1 MKITE
6 VKTYLVRANDGGTA
20 DRPRGRNW
28 LFVAIHTDEG
38 IVGCGEGGGWPE
50 IVEAG
55 VREIAPLLIGE
66 DPFAAERIWLKI
78 YDILH
83 GHGLTGAVRGGVQ
96 SAIDI
101 ALWDIKGKALGVP
114 VHVLLGGAV
123 RDRIRVYGHAS
134 TPELARELV
143 AEGYTAFKCR
153 PSAQV
158 LADLRA
164 AVGDEI
170 DIGLHAHGEFTVHAA
185 VRLARDA
192 EPYRPAFLEEPTHP
206 DEPEALAAVAA
217 KVDVPLAA
225 GERLYHKW
233 AFYELIKAG
242 AVALVQPETTRL
254 GGITELKKIAGIA
267 EAAGMRVA
275 PHAGSVGPIV
285 EMANV
290 HVMATAPNFLFLEH
304 MPRDIARRHTVIHG
318 AAKVVD
324 GHIPLP
330 TAPGLGIEL
339 NLEEIAR
346 YGVLPAED
354 YAYKYRTPEE
364 IRRWRS

>member
-6 VKTYLVRANDGGTA
+6 INTYLVRANEGGQV

-28 LFVAIHTDEG
+28 LFVAVHTDEG
-38 IVGCGEGGGWPE
+38 ITGVGEGGGWPE

-55 VREIAPLLIGE
+55 VREITPLLIGE
-66 DPFAAERIWLKI
+66 DPFAAELHWHRI

-83 GHGLTGAVRGGVQ
+83 GHGQTGSVRGGVQ

-114 VHVLLGGAV
+114 IHVLLGGAV
-123 RDRIRVYGHAS
+123 RDRIRLYGHAS
-134 TPELARELV
+134 TPDLARELV
-143 AEGYTAFKCR
+143 AEGYGAFKCH

-158 LADLRA
+158 LADLRS

-170 DIGLHAHGEFTVHAA
+170 EIGLHAHGEFTVHAA
-185 VRLARDA
+185 VRLAHDA
-192 EPYRPAFLEEPTHP
+192 EQYRPAFFEEPTHP
-206 DEPEALAAVAA
+206 DEPDALAAVAA
-217 KVDVPLAA
+217 KVDVSLAA

-233 AFYELIKAG
+233 AMYDLIKQG
-242 AVALVQPETTRL
+242 AIQLVQPETTRL
-254 GGITELKKIAGIA
+254 GGITELKKVSGIA
-267 EAAGMRVA
+267 EAAGMHVA

-290 HVMATAPNFLFLEH
+290 HVMATAPNFRFLEY
-304 MPRDIARRHTVIHG
+304 MPRDLDRKSTVVEGRLRPIA
-318 AAKVVD
+318 
-324 GHIPLP
+324 GHLPLP
-330 TAPGLGIEL
+330 TAPGLGLDL

-346 YGVLPAED
+346 FEPYPADRYTYSHRSFEQV
-354 YAYKYRTPEE
+354 
-364 IRRWRS
+364 RRWR

>member
-6 VKTYLVRANDGGTA
+6 VKTYLVRANDGGQA
-20 DRPRGRNW
+20 NRPRGRNW

-38 IVGCGEGGGWPE
+38 ITGYGEGGGWPE
-50 IVEAG
+50 VAEVGI
-55 VREIAPLLIGE
+55 REIAPMLIGE
-66 DPFAAERIWLKI
+66 DPFAAELIWHRI

-83 GHGLTGAVRGGVQ
+83 GHGLTGSVRGGVQ

-123 RDRIRVYGHAS
+123 RNRIRVYGHAS
-134 TPELARELV
+134 TPDLARELV
-143 AEGYTAFKCR
+143 AEGYTAFKCS

-158 LADLRA
+158 LADLRS
-164 AVGDEI
+164 AVGDDIE
-170 DIGLHAHGEFTVHAA
+170 IGLHAHGEFTVHAA

-192 EPYRPAFLEEPTHP
+192 EQYRPAFLEEPTHP
-206 DEPEALAAVAA
+206 DEPDALVTVAA

-233 AFYELIKAG
+233 AMYELIKQG
-242 AVALVQPETTRL
+242 AVQLIQPETTRL
-254 GGITELKKIAGIA
+254 GGITELKKVAGMA
-267 EAAGMRVA
+267 EAAGLHVA

-290 HVMATAPNFLFLEH
+290 HVMATAPNFRFLEY
-304 MPRDIARRHTVIHG
+304 MPRDVAHKSTVVDG
-318 AAKVVD
+318 RPQVVD
-324 GHIPLP
+324 GHLPLP
-330 TAPGLGIEL
+330 TKPGLGVDL
-339 NLEEIAR
+339 NLDEIER
-346 YGVLPAED
+346 YELLPED
-354 YAYKYRTPEE
+354 QYTYSHRGFED